1 MADLTDVVW
10 NDEARDK
17 ILTDADRVLQ
27 EAVRDVAAETGE
39 GDSWEDAFAALNE
52 RLKGRFIDYEPG
64 PDVRKYA
71 EGIVRGDYR

>member
-1 MADLTDVVW
+1 VADLTDVAW

-27 EAVRDVAAETGE
+27 EAVRDVAGSTAEGTP
-39 GDSWEDAFAALNE
+39 WEDAFAALNE
-52 RLKGRFIDYEPG
+52 KLKDRFIDYEPG

-71 EGIVRGDYR
+71 EAIVRGDYS

>member
-1 MADLTDVVW
+1 MTALDSVHW

-27 EAVRDVAAETGE
+27 EAVAETARDFD
-39 GDSWEDAFAALNE
+39 GDGWEAAFAALNE
-52 RLKGRFIDYEPG
+52 KLKGRFIDYEPG

-71 EGIVRGDYR
+71 EMIAAGDFA

>member
-1 MADLTDVVW
+1 MSAIDDVTW

-27 EAVRDVAAETGE
+27 EAVTAVAAEKSGAP
-39 GDSWEDAFAALNE
+39 WEESFQALNE
-52 RLKGRFIDYEPG
+52 RLKDRFIDYEPG

-71 EGIVRGDYR
+71 EAIERGDYS

>member
-1 MADLTDVVW
+1 MAELTDVVW

-71 EGIVRGDYR
+71 EAIVRGDYR

>member
-39 GDSWEDAFAALNE
+39 GAPWEDAFAALNE

-71 EGIVRGDYR
+71 EAIVRGDYR

>member
-17 ILTDADRVLQ
+17 ILTDADRMLQ

-71 EGIVRGDYR
+71 EAIVRGDYR

>member
-71 EGIVRGDYR
+71 EAIVRGDYR

>member
-10 NDEARDK
+10 NQEARDK

-27 EAVRDVAAETGE
+27 DAVREVAAEHE
-39 GDSWEDAFAALNE
+39 GDDWEPAFAALNE

-71 EGIVRGDYR
+71 EAIARGDYS

>member
-27 EAVRDVAAETGE
+27 EAVRDVSAETGE

-71 EGIVRGDYR
+71 EAIVRGDYR

>member
-71 EGIVRGDYR
+71 EAIARGDYR